1 MHQPEARAAKPKPV
15 SRLASWFAAD
25 GGTEIDPDLGFI
37 DEAQLC
43 DLLHCLPS
51 QLEAETESSIS
62 RLHIYF
68 AAKAL
73 WQKREQAKQEQLAK
87 QAQKGG

>member
-1 MHQPEARAAKPKPV
+1 MD
-15 SRLASWFAAD
+15 L
-25 GGTEIDPDLGFI
+25 DPDLGFV

-51 QLEAETESSIS
+51 ALDQESEEHIGQLQ
-62 RLHIYF
+62 IYF

-73 WQKREQAKQEQLAK
+73 WQKREQAKQEAESRL
-87 QAQKGG
+87 AQKGGPHGG